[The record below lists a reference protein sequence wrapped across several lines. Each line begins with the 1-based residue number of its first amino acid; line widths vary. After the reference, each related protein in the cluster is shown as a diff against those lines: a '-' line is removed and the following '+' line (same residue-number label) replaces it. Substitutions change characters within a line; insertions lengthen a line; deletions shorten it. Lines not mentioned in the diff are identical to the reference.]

1 MPMSISKSPS
11 VFLRH
16 VRAAAIVLAA
26 AGILVSPARADLV
39 ITQPT
44 GLGSFD
50 ANVLFKTQSTD
61 VTTALGFSNGAGS
74 PQIITFTSGDAFNTD
89 ASGQAVIS
97 PFGTT
102 FNDLTMTASGTA
114 SAFTALLLNVIVPTT
129 ETLTFTSPTPITSG
143 ATQQVTANGE
153 NFILISAINGETFNS
168 LSFTSSGNL
177 SHVQQVRV
185 DIAGA
190 VSTVPEPSTWAMM
203 VIGFFGVGFLAYR
216 RQKHGGLRLT

>member
-16 VRAAAIVLAA
+16 ARAAAIVLAA

>member
-26 AGILVSPARADLV
+26 GGILVSPARADLV

>member
-1 MPMSISKSPS
+1 
-11 VFLRH
+11 
-16 VRAAAIVLAA
+16 
-26 AGILVSPARADLV
+26 
-39 ITQPT
+39 
-44 GLGSFD
+44 
-50 ANVLFKTQSTD
+50 
-61 VTTALGFSNGAGS
+61 
-74 PQIITFTSGDAFNTD
+74 
-89 ASGQAVIS
+89 
-97 PFGTT
+97 
-102 FNDLTMTASGTA
+102 LTMTASGTA

>member
-16 VRAAAIVLAA
+16 ASAAAIVLAA